1 MGGEG
6 TQPERLED
14 LLGDLDLKCTIGV
27 GFRRERYADGVAD
40 PLAEQRAEAGWVSA
54 LLQVLIDA
62 AEDVAHLTDDAL
74 VATVCADL
82 ARFFPACRG
91 RTPTDVTVLRLKGTY
106 CGTRTGY
113 WSLVPRTPETG
124 VDGVWLA
131 GDYTAGVYHYGME
144 SAVISGKAVANRLLA
159 LRGFPPHSIL
169 RPRYLPFV
177 AA

>member
-1 MGGEG
+1 M
-6 TQPERLED
+6 L
-14 LLGDLDLKCTIGV
+14 
-27 GFRRERYADGVAD
+27 FRSTDGNVYISNRDRRHGPIFDAVAD
-40 PLAEQRAEAGWVSA
+40 KSVHWRGTAG
-54 LLQVLIDA
+54 LNHGGGILQVLIDA

-159 LRGFPPHSIL
+159 LRGFPPHPIL

>member
-1 MGGEG
+1 MCSS
-6 TQPERLED
+6 D
-14 LLGDLDLKCTIGV
+14 
-27 GFRRERYADGVAD
+27 
-40 PLAEQRAEAGWVSA
+40 
-54 LLQVLIDA
+54 
-62 AEDVAHLTDDAL
+62 
-74 VATVCADL
+74 
-82 ARFFPACRG
+82 
-91 RTPTDVTVLRLKGTY
+91 LRLKGTY

-159 LRGFPPHSIL
+159 LRGFPPHPIL